1 MVNTVFY
8 GVVEEEKERNL
19 ERQEVYKEEIDK
31 LPKGS
36 LSTRKVGSKKYHY
49 LYFRCGDKMKSKY
62 LRVGTD
68 IDEVKEQIAKRNHY
82 EGLMKRLKKEYQ
94 QMCKVVKDK

>member
-1 MVNTVFY
+1 MNTVFY

-19 ERQEVYKEEIDK
+19 ERQEVYQEEINK

-36 LSTRKVGSKKYHY
+36 LSIKIVGKKKYYY
-49 LYFRCGDKMKSKY
+49 LYYRCGIKMKSKY
-62 LRVGTD
+62 LKVGTD
-68 IDEVKEQIAKRNHY
+68 IEVIKKQIAKRKHY
-82 EGLMKRLKKEYQ
+82 ESLMKRLKKEYQ

>member
-1 MVNTVFY
+1 MNTVFY

-19 ERQEVYKEEIDK
+19 ERQEAYKEEIDK

-36 LSTRKVGSKKYHY
+36 LTIKKVGKKKYYY
-49 LYFRCGDKMKSKY
+49 LYYRCGYKMKSKY
-62 LRVGTD
+62 LKIGTD
-68 IDEVKEQIAKRNHY
+68 IEEIKKQIAKRKHY
-82 EGLMKRLKKEYQ
+82 EGLVKRLKKEYH